1 MNVLMDAN
9 LEKMKACLE
18 VTEASLG
25 KMEAMIRAG
34 QEQMGIKIMT
44 GLEEM
49 KATVR
54 SLSREDTG
62 HCGAL

>member
-1 MNVLMDAN
+1 MDAN

-18 VTEASLG
+18 VTEACLG
-25 KMEAMIRAG
+25 NMETMIRAG
-34 QEQMGIKIMT
+34 QKQMGIKIMT
-44 GLEEM
+44 GLDEM

-54 SLSREDTG
+54 TLSRG